1 MASMLPG
8 STRVALNL
16 YECVISMD
24 PPLPHYKLLIPNGY
38 IYISGRSRP
47 ISPSRAFSIRYEKI
61 IIGSSTMFRSCFL
74 HLTPIVR
81 MGTLGIHKIPWQYYS
96 PDAEVRHACLP
107 LRPQI
112 RVNFIFQSF
121 IEIFFHIHRR
131 CEWRSELDKAK
142 RHCPLMRTRR
152 SKEVSGKRN
161 LSQGVE

>member
-1 MASMLPG
+1 MNTHINSNIAYTCDG
-8 STRVALNL
+8 QYVTRKHSCGIESIRVCDFNG
-16 YECVISMD
+16 

-81 MGTLGIHKIPWQYYS
+81 MSTPGIHKIPWQYYS

-107 LRPQI
+107 LCPQI

-121 IEIFFHIHRR
+121 IEIFFHIH
-131 CEWRSELDKAK
+131 
-142 RHCPLMRTRR
+142 
-152 SKEVSGKRN
+152 
-161 LSQGVE
+161 